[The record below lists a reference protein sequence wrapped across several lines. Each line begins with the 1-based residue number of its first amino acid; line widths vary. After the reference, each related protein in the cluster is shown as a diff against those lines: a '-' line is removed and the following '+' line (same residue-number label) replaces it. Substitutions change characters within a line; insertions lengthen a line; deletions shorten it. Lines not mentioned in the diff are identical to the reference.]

1 MSSPAT
7 FPHSADQYRV
17 LYGIEYLD
25 DAKKWQPVKADVDVI
40 DVGPVRA
47 YAYAEKKERDE
58 CFDSMCED
66 FPQAK
71 FRKVTVHVISNSI
84 PVAEETPRKSGKTK
98 TKRRKAA

>member
-7 FPHSADQYRV
+7 FPHSADQYQV

-25 DAKKWQPVKADVDVI
+25 DAKKWQHVKADVDVV

-47 YAYAEKKERDE
+47 YAYVLKKDRDDR
-58 CFDSMCED
+58 FDSMCED

-84 PVAEETPRKSGKTK
+84 PAEKETSRKSGKTK